1 MNKYVTKKECVQTVV
16 TETKEGAVSYV
27 KPNKY
32 TVFISKGVVV
42 AVLMFFASIP
52 LCFVLEHTAYEMDV
66 ALFTLLC
73 LAASVIFIFL
83 LLLNWFFGIG
93 SNNKNGIIA
102 RSYVWQDIVCPSKKG
117 KTFMGIATLV
127 TLILIS
133 IIAFSF
139 GSTGERVIMAII
151 DICYLLSAFI
161 KR

>member
-32 TVFISKGVVV
+32 TIFISKGTVITF
-42 AVLMFFASIP
+42 LMFFASIP
-52 LCFVLEHTAYEMDV
+52 FCFIFEKTAWEMEA

-73 LAASVIFIFL
+73 AAAFFIFVFL

-93 SNNKNGIIA
+93 SNNNNGIIA
-102 RSYVWQDIVCPSKKG
+102 RSYVWRDIVCPSKKG